1 MTTLAAVVD
10 QLKLNNEEERQRDS
24 NLNQNIAHSRQVQ
37 EQLLS
42 GLSKTFKEF
51 FTAQQRQAEGD
62 SLEEEKEEKKPEPVD
77 TSPFLAAIKGIG
89 ASTDKFMKSGK
100 FKAILG
106 ATLIGLL
113 SMEGVQEFVRD
124 KFVPVIK
131 KFFDFLKDKV
141 LPFLQENIDKIVI
154 AGASIVALTAL
165 IKVGFMLTA
174 AYLKIAKVWSAIAT
188 FAGLIKVAT
197 LSLATSFK
205 KVALTLGGKFQTMLK
220 ALQTAA
226 IFIRGAVIPALM
238 TSLMTMGTT
247 IMAALAPFLP
257 IIVVVAAAI
266 GAIVGIFFMI
276 KKNLEN
282 LGIGDMGSVFGIVL
296 GGLKDAVNH
305 FLNIFVFI
313 GKKLGAIGGTIAKA
327 LGFEVPEFLTNMAD
341 MEYFDTDN
349 ASKAVDAGQI
359 KNRERLEKK
368 IAETE
373 EGVER
378 DKLIEELKRV
388 DDLIKERQ
396 GIDPPDRDFIDVK
409 PKPTV
414 EINETIN
421 ENETAKLEQAGGGSM
436 LNDMSTIINNS
447 SNNSQSLSLVAEDP
461 FDNQDQME
469 KYARGGYAIMR
480 GKRG

>member
-1 MTTLAAVVD
+1 MATLGAVVE
-10 QLKLNNEEERQRDS
+10 QLKINNEEERQRDS
-24 NLNQNIAHSRQVQ
+24 NLNQNIAQSRKVQ
-37 EQLLS
+37 EDLLG
-42 GLSKTFKEF
+42 GLAKTFGDF

-62 SLEEEKEEKKPEPVD
+62 SLEGKKEDNKPPPPKDDEM
-77 TSPFLAAIKGIG
+77 TFLKAIKGIG
-89 ASTDKFMKSGK
+89 AGTDKFMKSGA

-124 KFVPVIK
+124 KFVPAVK
-131 KFFDFLKDKV
+131 SFFDFLKDKV
-141 LPFLQENIDKIVI
+141 LPFLKDNFDKITI
-154 AGASIVALTAL
+154 AGASILVFTGL

-174 AYLKIAKVWSAIAT
+174 AYLKVAKVWSVIAK

-197 LSLATSFK
+197 LAMATSFK
-205 KVALTLGGKFQTMLK
+205 KVALTLGGKFQKMLK
-220 ALQTAA
+220 GLQMAA
-226 IFIRGAVIPALM
+226 IFIRGAVIPSLLTA
-238 TSLMTMGTT
+238 LMTMGTT

-282 LGIGDMGSVFGIVL
+282 LGIGDMGSVFGIVM

-305 FLNIFVFI
+305 FLNIFIFI

-327 LGFEVPEFLTNMAD
+327 LGFEVPEFLTNMSD

-388 DDLIKERQ
+388 DKIIQERQ
-396 GIDPPDRDFIDVK
+396 GIEPPDRDFIDVQ
-409 PKPTV
+409 PKPTA
-414 EINETIN
+414 EINENIDAN
-421 ENETAKLEQAGGGSM
+421 QAAKLEQMGPPPP
-436 LNDMSTIINNS
+436 TIIDTSTNNNI
-447 SNNSQSLSLVAEDP
+447 SNDNSQSMTNMIEPPINNKRRIS
-461 FDNQDQME
+461 
-469 KYARGGYAIMR
+469 GGSAIMR
-480 GKRG
+480 GKRF

>member
-220 ALQTAA
+220 ALQMTA

-305 FLNIFVFI
+305 FLNIFIFI

-421 ENETAKLEQAGGGSM
+421 ENEAAKLEQMGSGGGTFM
-436 LNDMSTIINNS
+436 DNRTNVQNNGD
-447 SNNSQSLSLVAEDP
+447 NVSLSTSTEEPL
-461 FDNQDQME
+461 DN
-469 KYARGGYAIMR
+469 KNRLKRTIMR
-480 GKRG
+480 GKRF

>member
-42 GLSKTFKEF
+42 GLSKTFGEF

-124 KFVPVIK
+124 KFVPAIK

-154 AGASIVALTAL
+154 AGASILALTGL

-174 AYLKIAKVWSAIAT
+174 AYLKVAKVWSVIAK

-197 LSLATSFK
+197 LAMATSFK

-220 ALQTAA
+220 GLQMTA

-305 FLNIFVFI
+305 FLNIFIFI

-388 DDLIKERQ
+388 DDLIRERQ
-396 GIDPPDRDFIDVK
+396 GIEPPDRDFIDVK
-409 PKPTV
+409 PKPTT
-414 EINETIN
+414 TIN
-421 ENETAKLEQAGGGSM
+421 ENIDANEAAKLEQMGPPAP
-436 LNDMSTIINNS
+436 TIIDTSTNNNV
-447 SNNSQSLSLVAEDP
+447 SNDNSQSMTNMVEP
-461 FDNQDQME
+461 PINNRRRM
-469 KYARGGYAIMR
+469 RGGSAIMR
-480 GKRG
+480 GKGGRF

>member
-1 MTTLAAVVD
+1 MT
-10 QLKLNNEEERQRDS
+10 
-24 NLNQNIAHSRQVQ
+24 
-37 EQLLS
+37 
-42 GLSKTFKEF
+42 
-51 FTAQQRQAEGD
+51 
-62 SLEEEKEEKKPEPVD
+62 
-77 TSPFLAAIKGIG
+77 
-89 ASTDKFMKSGK
+89 
-100 FKAILG
+100 
-106 ATLIGLL
+106 
-113 SMEGVQEFVRD
+113 
-124 KFVPVIK
+124 
-131 KFFDFLKDKV
+131 
-141 LPFLQENIDKIVI
+141 
-154 AGASIVALTAL
+154 
-165 IKVGFMLTA
+165 
-174 AYLKIAKVWSAIAT
+174 
-188 FAGLIKVAT
+188 
-197 LSLATSFK
+197 
-205 KVALTLGGKFQTMLK
+205 
-220 ALQTAA
+220 A

-257 IIVVVAAAI
+257 IIIVVAAAI

-282 LGIGDMGSVFGIVL
+282 LGIGDMGSVFGIVM

-388 DDLIKERQ
+388 DDLIRERQ
-396 GIDPPDRDFIDVK
+396 GIEPPDRDFIDVK
-409 PKPTV
+409 PKPTT
-414 EINETIN
+414 TIN
-421 ENETAKLEQAGGGSM
+421 ENIDANEAAKLEQMGPPPPPNVSATF
-436 LNDMSTIINNS
+436 LNAEAINR
-447 SNNSQSLSLVAEDP
+447 VAALISP
-461 FDNQDQME
+461 ANF
-469 KYARGGYAIMR
+469 AITPHTFATF
-480 GKRG
+480 K

>member
-10 QLKLNNEEERQRDS
+10 QLKTNNEEERQRDS
-24 NLNQNIAHSRQVQ
+24 NLNQNIAQSRRVQ
-37 EQLLS
+37 EQLLG
-42 GLSKTFKEF
+42 GLAKTFGDF

-62 SLEEEKEEKKPEPVD
+62 SLESKKEEEKPKPEPID
-77 TSPFLAAIKGIG
+77 EGSFLKAIAGIG
-89 ASTDKFMKSGK
+89 AGTDKFMKSGA

-113 SMEGVQEFVRD
+113 SMEGVQEFIKD
-124 KFVPVIK
+124 KFVPAVK
-131 KFFDFLKDKV
+131 SFFDFLKDKV
-141 LPFLQENIDKIVI
+141 LPFLKDNFDKIVI
-154 AGASIVALTAL
+154 AGLSILALTGL
-165 IKVGFMLTA
+165 IKLGFMATA
-174 AYLKIAKVWSAIAT
+174 AYLKVAKVWSVIAKL
-188 FAGLIKVAT
+188 AGLIKVAT
-197 LSLATSFK
+197 LFMATSFK

-220 ALQTAA
+220 SLQMTA
-226 IFIRGAVIPALM
+226 IFIRGAVIPALL

-247 IMAALAPFLP
+247 IMAAVAPFLP

-282 LGIGDMGSVFGIVL
+282 LGIGDMGSVFGIVI

-305 FLNIFVFI
+305 FLNIFIMI

-388 DDLIKERQ
+388 DDIIQKRQ
-396 GIDPPDRDFIDVK
+396 GIEPPDRDFIDVK
-409 PKPTV
+409 PKPST
-414 EINETIN
+414 TIN
-421 ENETAKLEQAGGGSM
+421 ENIDANEAAKLEQMGPPPP
-436 LNDMSTIINNS
+436 TIIDTSTNNNV
-447 SNNSQSLSLVAEDP
+447 SNDNSQSMTSMVEP
-461 FDNQDQME
+461 PINNRRRM
-469 KYARGGYAIMR
+469 RGGSAIMR
-480 GKRG
+480 GKRF

>member
-10 QLKLNNEEERQRDS
+10 QLKINNEEEKQRDS
-24 NLNQNIAHSRQVQ
+24 NLNQNIAQSRKVQ
-37 EQLLS
+37 EDLLG
-42 GLSKTFKEF
+42 GLAKTFGDF
-51 FTAQQRQAEGD
+51 FTAQQRKAEGD
-62 SLEEEKEEKKPEPVD
+62 TLENTTENNKPPKPETD
-77 TSPFLAAIKGIG
+77 DESTFLSVIKGLG
-89 ASTDKFMKSGK
+89 AGTDKFMKSGK

-124 KFVPVIK
+124 KFVPAIK
-131 KFFDFLKDKV
+131 SFFDFLKDKV
-141 LPFLQENIDKIVI
+141 LPFLQDNIDKIVI
-154 AGASIVALTAL
+154 AGASIVAFTGL

-174 AYLKIAKVWSAIAT
+174 AYLKIAKVWTVIVK
-188 FAGLIKVAT
+188 FAKLIGVASM
-197 LSLATSFK
+197 SLFSSFK
-205 KVALTLGGKFQTMLK
+205 SVALTLGGKFLKMLK
-220 ALQTAA
+220 GLQMAA
-226 IFIRGAVIPALM
+226 IFIRGAVIPSLM
-238 TSLMTMGTT
+238 TALMTMGTT

-282 LGIGDMGSVFGIVL
+282 LGIGDMGSVFGIVM

-305 FLNIFVFI
+305 FLNIFIFI

-327 LGFEVPEFLTNMAD
+327 LGFEVPEFLTNMSD

-409 PKPTV
+409 PKPTA

-421 ENETAKLEQAGGGSM
+421 ENETAKLEQMGGGGGTFM
-436 LNDMSTIINNS
+436 DNRTNVQNNGD
-447 SNNSQSLSLVAEDP
+447 NVSLSTSTEEPL
-461 FDNQDQME
+461 DN
-469 KYARGGYAIMR
+469 KNRLKRSLIMR
-480 GKRG
+480 GKRF

>member
-10 QLKLNNEEERQRDS
+10 QLKLNNEEEKQRDS
-24 NLNQNIAHSRQVQ
+24 NLNQNIAHSRKVQ
-37 EQLLS
+37 EDLLG
-42 GLSKTFKEF
+42 GLAKTFGEF

-62 SLEEEKEEKKPEPVD
+62 SLESKKEEEKPKPEPVD
-77 TSPFLAAIKGIG
+77 EGTFLNAIKGIG
-89 ASTDKFMKSGK
+89 AGTDKFMKSGA

-124 KFVPVIK
+124 KFVPAVK
-131 KFFDFLKDKV
+131 SFFNFLKDKV

-174 AYLKIAKVWSAIAT
+174 AALKIANVWSAIAT

-220 ALQTAA
+220 ALQMTA
-226 IFIRGAVIPALM
+226 IFIRGAVIPSLM
-238 TSLMTMGTT
+238 TALMTMGTT

-421 ENETAKLEQAGGGSM
+421 ENEAAKLEQMGSGGGTFM
-436 LNDMSTIINNS
+436 DNRTNVQNNGD
-447 SNNSQSLSLVAEDP
+447 NVSLSTSTEEPL
-461 FDNQDQME
+461 DN
-469 KYARGGYAIMR
+469 KNRLKRTIMR
-480 GKRG
+480 GKRF

>member
-10 QLKLNNEEERQRDS
+10 QLKINNEEERQRDS
-24 NLNQNIAHSRQVQ
+24 NLNQNIAQSRKVQ
-37 EQLLS
+37 EQLLG
-42 GLSKTFKEF
+42 GLAKTFGDF
-51 FTAQQRQAEGD
+51 FTAQQRKAEGD
-62 SLEEEKEEKKPEPVD
+62 TLETNTESNKPPKPPKPDES
-77 TSPFLAAIKGIG
+77 TFLDVIKGFG
-89 ASTDKFMKSGK
+89 AGTDKFMKSGK

-124 KFVPVIK
+124 KFVPAVK
-131 KFFDFLKDKV
+131 SFFVFLKDKV
-141 LPFLQENIDKIVI
+141 LPFLKDNFDIIVG
-154 AGASIVALTAL
+154 AGASLVVLTGL
-165 IKVGFMLTA
+165 IKLGFMLTA
-174 AYLKIAKVWSAIAT
+174 AYLKVAKVWGVIAK
-188 FAGLIKVAT
+188 FAGLIKAAT
-197 LSLATSFK
+197 LFMASAFK
-205 KVALTLGGKFQTMLK
+205 KVALTLGGKFLK
-220 ALQTAA
+220 LLKGLQMTA

-257 IIVVVAAAI
+257 IIIVVAAAI

-282 LGIGDMGSVFGIVL
+282 LGIGDMGSVFGIVM

-388 DDLIKERQ
+388 DDIIRERQ
-396 GIDPPDRDFIDVK
+396 GIEPPDRDFIDVK
-409 PKPTV
+409 PKPST
-414 EINETIN
+414 TIN
-421 ENETAKLEQAGGGSM
+421 ENIDANEAAKLEQMGPPPP
-436 LNDMSTIINNS
+436 TIIDTSTNNNV
-447 SNNSQSLSLVAEDP
+447 SNDNSQSMTNMVEP
-461 FDNQDQME
+461 PINNRRRV
-469 KYARGGYAIMR
+469 RGGSAIMR
-480 GKRG
+480 GKSF